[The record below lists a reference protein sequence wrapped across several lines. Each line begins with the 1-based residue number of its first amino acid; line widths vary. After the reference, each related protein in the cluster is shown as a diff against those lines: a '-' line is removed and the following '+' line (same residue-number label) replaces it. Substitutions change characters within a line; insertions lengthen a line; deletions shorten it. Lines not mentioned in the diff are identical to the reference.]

1 MLKFWKCISHQQ
13 NLNKMSQKLIHTLL
27 HLAQVDGNV
36 SGSELAL
43 IYKIAIEKGLS
54 MFEVEQMIQN
64 PPQEAAEL
72 SELSKDDK
80 FEYIYTIIL
89 MIKMDGKLDERE
101 YEMCTKYASLLG
113 YDKNVISELM
123 NLIKSDFDL
132 SDNKEALK
140 KEVQSFLN

>member
-1 MLKFWKCISHQQ
+1 
-13 NLNKMSQKLIHTLL
+13 MSKKLIHTLL

-43 IYKIAIEKGLS
+43 IYKIAVAKGVP
-54 MFEVEQMIQN
+54 MFEVEQMIQT
-64 PPQEAAEL
+64 PPQQAEDLDEL
-72 SELSKDDK
+72 SDDDR

-101 YEMCTKYASLLG
+101 FDMCKKYAVALG
-113 YDKNVISELM
+113 YDYSVISELM

-132 SDNKEALK
+132 SENKLALK
-140 KEVQSFLN
+140 QKIQKFLK